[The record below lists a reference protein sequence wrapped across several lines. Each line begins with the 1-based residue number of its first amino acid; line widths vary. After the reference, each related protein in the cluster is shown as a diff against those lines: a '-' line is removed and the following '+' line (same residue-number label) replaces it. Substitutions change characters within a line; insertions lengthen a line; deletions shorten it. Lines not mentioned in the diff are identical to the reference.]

1 MLYIPSGQHGPS
13 WRSLVSSQLHSLKDQ
28 TLKIFEAHRREF
40 LADDDLQKIAE
51 KLGKNSGE
59 VTCLSTTPRMRI

>member
-1 MLYIPSGQHGPS
+1 
-13 WRSLVSSQLHSLKDQ
+13 VSSQLHSLKDQ